1 MSETP
6 MSETPEPETPP
17 ETSPD
22 APERLFFENGASWHW
37 LWLGV
42 VGGLLMM
49 FVQSRAGLGFQPV
62 VPVFFL
68 VMMCGFLTV
77 QVRAARIHTSVE
89 LTADTLRQGTE
100 TLPIGEI
107 LAIYPEAE
115 HTVKSSG
122 LPKKWA
128 KSGEAL
134 QKWQESRSLGEL
146 NGVPKGRTGIGLK
159 LANDRTAQAWAR
171 DHEALRAE
179 LTRLVV
185 DR

>member
-1 MSETP
+1 MAEAP
-6 MSETPEPETPP
+6 VPETPKP
-17 ETSPD
+17 ETPPD

-42 VGGLLMM
+42 VGGLLMT
-49 FVQSRAGLGFQPV
+49 FVQSSAGLGFQPV

-100 TLPIGEI
+100 VLPIGEI
-107 LAIYPEAE
+107 LSIYPEAE
-115 HTVKSSG
+115 HTAKSSG
-122 LPKKWA
+122 PLR
-128 KSGEAL
+128 
-134 QKWQESRSLGEL
+134 KWQESRSLGEL

-159 LANDRTAQAWAR
+159 LAHDRTAQAWAR
-171 DHEALRAE
+171 DHEALRAA
-179 LTRLVV
+179 LTKLVA

>member
-1 MSETP
+1 
-6 MSETPEPETPP
+6 MSETPEPETPEP
-17 ETSPD
+17 ETPPD

-49 FVQSRAGLGFQPV
+49 FVQLSAGLGFQPV

-68 VMMCGFLTV
+68 VMMCGFQAV

-100 TLPIGEI
+100 TLPTGEI
-107 LAIYPEAE
+107 LAVYPEAE
-115 HTVKSSG
+115 HPVKSG
-122 LPKKWA
+122 GPIKKWA
-128 KSGEAL
+128 KSGEQL
-134 QKWQESRSLGEL
+134 EKWQESRSLGEL

-171 DHEALRAE
+171 DHEALRAA
-179 LTRLVV
+179 LIKLVA